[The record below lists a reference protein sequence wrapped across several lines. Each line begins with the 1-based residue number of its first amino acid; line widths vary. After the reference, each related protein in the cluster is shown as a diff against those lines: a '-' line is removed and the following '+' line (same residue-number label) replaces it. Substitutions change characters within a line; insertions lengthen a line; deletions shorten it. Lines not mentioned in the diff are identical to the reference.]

1 MSAVAVTPPRPDVR
15 TDAGPSFLTL
25 TRLEL
30 RKAVDTRAGFWL
42 LAGVAGVAVVVALIS
57 ALAGHDS
64 EHTYAQILEGVVQ
77 SVAVL
82 LPVVGILLVTSEW
95 SQRTALQ
102 TFTLVPRRGRIIAAK
117 VAAGLVIAVAAA
129 AFCFAVGALATAIAG
144 SSAPGVWS
152 LPGAVAAQALLYM
165 ATAMVIGLAFGT
177 AFLASA
183 PAVVLYF
190 VLPLAWEA
198 LTALIDGLDGV
209 ADWLSSSQS
218 LDPMLRHTLSATDWA
233 HAAATLAVWMV
244 LPLAIGVWRVRRSEV
259 S

>member
-1 MSAVAVTPPRPDVR
+1 MSAVAVTPPRPGVR
-15 TDAGPSFLTL
+15 TDAGPSSATL

-42 LAGVAGVAVVVALIS
+42 LAGIAGVAVVVALIS

-64 EHTYAQILEGVVQ
+64 EHTLARILEGVVQ

-102 TFTLVPRRGRIIAAK
+102 TFTLVPRRGRVIAAK

-129 AFCFAVGALATAIAG
+129 AFCFGVGALATAIAG
-144 SSAPGVWS
+144 SGAPGVWS

-165 ATAMVIGLAFGT
+165 ATAMVIGIAFGT

-198 LTALIDGLDGV
+198 LTALIDALDGV

-233 HAAATLAVWMV
+233 HAGVTLAVWMV
-244 LPLAIGVWRVRRSEV
+244 LPLAVGVWRVRRSEV